1 MRDTPPGRA
10 TSRWRDVTSLYTTAY
25 GCDNDVK
32 TVIRSYELCGL
43 FHVDDFVKGD
53 YSPGY
58 EQSYDYQTYP
68 DVEGRAER

>member
-1 MRDTPPGRA
+1 LCA
-10 TSRWRDVTSLYTTAY
+10 TDYECYNAGTTA
-25 GCDNDVK
+25 
-32 TVIRSYELCGL
+32 IRSYEFCGL

-53 YSPGY
+53 YNPGH

>member
-1 MRDTPPGRA
+1 LCAIDYECYNDG
-10 TSRWRDVTSLYTTAY
+10 TT
-25 GCDNDVK
+25 V
-32 TVIRSYELCGL
+32 VRSYEFCGL

-53 YSPGY
+53 YNPGH